1 MITKHNFLKS
11 NWVIVLFIV
20 LGINVIGTFAHF
32 RLDLTEE
39 KRFTISKPVNKIL
52 KQLPGVVSVD
62 IFLKGEL
69 PSAFKGIASY
79 TDDLLHEF
87 RQAAGNNIQY
97 HFVNPDDQIEG
108 TSKTFSD
115 TLKAMNLTPINLKVQ
130 LKAGEQSQ
138 YIYPVAL
145 VHYQDKTEPVILYEG
160 NRPNLS
166 YTEYYKDINSAEAML
181 EFKFANAIN
190 KLTKTTRPMVGY
202 MVGNGEPTGINTY
215 DLVENVLKKDYNLKI
230 VNLPAQPLIPD
241 TFKLLLIVKP
251 TISFSDSDKLK
262 IDQFIMRG
270 GKVLWMI
277 DKLNAEM
284 DSLQLKNQV
293 IAFDR
298 GLNLDDI
305 LFKYGVRINND
316 LVMDLQCDYLPFN
329 VNGKDQFEFLHWNYF
344 PLFESKSN
352 HQINRNIGLVA
363 GKFVNSIDTVKAEN
377 VNKTILLSSSPNSRS
392 ISTPALISGAEN
404 RNTPED
410 EKFKK
415 ANIPVAILLEGKFSS
430 LYSNR
435 LSVNKLDSLDRMGFP
450 FLSKNIQDNK
460 MIVISD
466 GDMALNG
473 VAQKAPIPMG
483 MNPYT
488 VGTQYE
494 YQFANKD
501 FIENCLQYLINDNGL
516 SEAKAKD
523 YTLRL
528 LDPKRVN
535 DDRGKYQFINIILP
549 CGLIIIFGFIY
560 RWSQKRRYLVF
571 AERKP

>member
-1 MITKHNFLKS
+1 MTTKRNFLKS
-11 NWVIVLFIV
+11 SWAIVLLIV
-20 LGINVIGTFAHF
+20 LGINLLGTIAHYRF
-32 RLDLTEE
+32 DLTEE
-39 KRFTISKPVNKIL
+39 KRFTISKPVTRIL
-52 KQLPGVVSVD
+52 NQLPGIVTVD
-62 IFLKGEL
+62 VFLKGDL

-87 RQAAGNNIQY
+87 RQAGSNNFQY
-97 HFVNPDDQIEG
+97 HFINPDEQIPG
-108 TSKTFSD
+108 TDKSFSD

-138 YIYPVAL
+138 YIYPFAL
-145 VHYQDKTEPVILYEG
+145 IHYQDKIEPVVLYEG

-166 YTEYYKDINSAEAML
+166 YTEYYKDINSAEAMM

-190 KLTKTTRPMVGY
+190 KLTNPTRPMVGF
-202 MVGNGEPTGINTY
+202 MVGNGEPTGVNTY

-230 VNLPAQPLIPD
+230 VNLASQPLIPD

-251 TISFSDSDKLK
+251 TVAFSDSDKLK
-262 IDQFIMRG
+262 IDQYVMRG

-352 HQINRNIGLVA
+352 HQINKNIGLVA
-363 GKFVNSIDTVKAEN
+363 GKFVNSIDTVKADN
-377 VNKTILLSSSPNSRS
+377 ISKTVLLSSSPNSHT

-410 EKFKK
+410 EKFKRSD
-415 ANIPVAILLEGKFSS
+415 IPVAILLEGKFSS

-435 LSVNKLDSLDRMGFP
+435 LPVNKLDSLDRMGFP

-466 GDMALNG
+466 GDMVLNG
-473 VAQKAPIPMG
+473 MAQKLPIPMG

-488 VGTQYE
+488 VGTQFE

-501 FIENCLQYLINDNGL
+501 FIENCLQYLINNNGL

-528 LDPKRVN
+528 LDPKRAN
-535 DDRGKYQFINIILP
+535 EERIKYQFINIVLP
-549 CGLIIIFGFIY
+549 CLLIILFGFIY